1 MYEYYYHNTDYKGMT
16 DEQFF
21 TKMAHLAV
29 IRQKEAQ
36 EKQIG

>member
-1 MYEYYYHNTDYKGMT
+1 MYEYYFHNTDHKTMT

-29 IRQKEAQ
+29 IRQREAQ
-36 EKQIG
+36 EKPIE